1 MSPFFVI
8 FNELHSLSTTM
19 RNYFP
24 FFLVLMLSASIV
36 SAQDESVANLFKVNY
51 ETPLTIELKKQSGE
65 PDLSDAPVEAK
76 KKRVNPKI
84 FWGTKTKKGF
94 TKKGFGKKT
103 VTELF
108 FYLKKKDFE
117 GPDEYIQD
125 FYYFDFKKKKIV
137 KSKKIK
143 DPSKVGVLHG
153 RYIKKVG
160 EQILEEG
167 YFYKGKKHGR
177 WMRYNTNDIL
187 QDKTT
192 FWKGWPQE
200 SQLAFYDYQREK
212 LREVIPVIYGERQ
225 GTYYAFHSNGILAA
239 TGSFKFD
246 RRVGV
251 WREYYDNRRIKR
263 EIVYPENPFVAD
275 QQGYISREYSREGKL
290 IYDRNKFFS
299 AGD

>member
-1 MSPFFVI
+1 
-8 FNELHSLSTTM
+8 
-19 RNYFP
+19 
-24 FFLVLMLSASIV
+24 MLSVSAV

-65 PDLSDAPVEAK
+65 PDLSDAPVAAK

-212 LREVIPVIYGERQ
+212 LREVIPIIYGERQ
-225 GTYYAFHSNGILAA
+225 GTYYAFHNNGILAA

-275 QQGYISREYSREGKL
+275 QQGYITREYSREGKL
-290 IYDRNKFFS
+290 IYDRNKFFN